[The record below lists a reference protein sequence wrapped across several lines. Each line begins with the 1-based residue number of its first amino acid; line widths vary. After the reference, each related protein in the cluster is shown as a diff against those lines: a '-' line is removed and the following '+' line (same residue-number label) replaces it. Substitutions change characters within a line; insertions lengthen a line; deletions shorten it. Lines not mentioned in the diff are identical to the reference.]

1 MRILITGN
9 RGYIGWILTQ
19 KLLDLGHTVYGVDL
33 GLYDDYILSYKNK
46 GLKGCTHFTKNYK
59 DIAVDELYR
68 MHVETVIHLAAFSND
83 PMGELDKSKTYENNY
98 IDTTEFIDVCK
109 SAGVKHFVFS
119 SSCSVYGMNDGDPMT
134 EEDNT
139 DPLTTYAK
147 CKLLVEKYMI
157 NTADESFYCTAMRNS
172 TVFGYSPSMRMDL
185 VVNNLCGHAHFNK
198 KVNILSDGTPW
209 RPLIHVQDVANA
221 FIHLMYFRITH
232 AFNMYHGNPLYKF
245 YRCVNVGFDDNIL
258 TIKEIGIMVSK
269 SFHVPIEIGDNDPDS
284 RSYIVDFNRFNE
296 YTSMARKFSVNDGID
311 EIIVFLL
318 DSGMNEDE
326 FNNCARIKQLDMEMF
341 E

>member
-1 MRILITGN
+1 
-9 RGYIGWILTQ
+9 
-19 KLLDLGHTVYGVDL
+19 
-33 GLYDDYILSYKNK
+33 
-46 GLKGCTHFTKNYK
+46 
-59 DIAVDELYR
+59 
-68 MHVETVIHLAAFSND
+68 
-83 PMGELDKSKTYENNY
+83 
-98 IDTTEFIDVCK
+98 
-109 SAGVKHFVFS
+109 
-119 SSCSVYGMNDGDPMT
+119 MT

-209 RPLIHVQDVANA
+209 RPLIHVQDIANA
-221 FIHLMYFRITH
+221 FIHLMYFRITN
-232 AFNMYHGNPLYKF
+232 AFDPKKPLGYMGVFNWHMRNKF
-245 YRCVNVGFDDNIL
+245 YRCVNVGFSDNIL
-258 TIKEIGIMVSK
+258 IIKEIGAMVSK
-269 SFHVPIEIGDNDPDS
+269 AFHVPIEIGDNDPDS
-284 RSYIVDFNRFNE
+284 RSYIVDFNRFKE
-296 YTSMARKFSVNDGID
+296 YTSMIRRFSVDDGIR
-311 EIIVFLL
+311 ELKAFLL
-318 DSGMNEDE
+318 ADNMGEDI